1 MKIAAAYISSLINDI
16 AYNIKATQDMVLA
29 LAQQS
34 VNFVLFPELNISGYI
49 KSSENLQQFYT
60 QQSQAIAQL
69 KTFSQQTNCAFSVGY
84 PQLIDGKN
92 YIAQAVFYKGSIIS
106 THLKTHLGP
115 TEQNTYHPGSEIE
128 IFNLNNQK
136 IGTQICFESHFPELA
151 FAQAQKGATILAVP
165 FASPHETAQE
175 KIERFQKYLC
185 ARAYDNSVYVISCNL
200 AGINENNNP
209 LSGLGLIIDPKGNTV
224 AAAATP
230 GNGYCIAEIN
240 EQLQEHIYN
249 SKMAH
254 FNRHRRIDFIKKI
267 YQSI

>member
-1 MKIAAAYISSLINDI
+1 MKIAAAYTSSHINDI
-16 AYNIKATQDMVLA
+16 AYNIKATQEMVLT

-34 VNFVLFPELNISGYI
+34 VDFVLFPELNISGYI
-49 KSSENLQQFYT
+49 KSSENLQQFYA
-60 QQSQAIAQL
+60 QQSQVIAEL

-92 YIAQAVFYKGSIIS
+92 YIAQSIFYRGDIIN
-106 THLKTHLGP
+106 THYKTHLGP
-115 TEQNTYHPGSEIE
+115 TEQATYHSGNELKIV
-128 IFNLNNQK
+128 NLGNQK

-151 FAQAQKGATILAVP
+151 FAQTQQGATILAIP

-200 AGINENNNP
+200 TGYNENNNP
-209 LSGLGLIIDPKGNTV
+209 LSGLGLIIDPKGNTI
-224 AAAATP
+224 ATATSP
-230 GNGYCIAEIN
+230 DSGYCIAEID

-254 FNRHRRIDFIKKI
+254 FNQHRRVDLMKKI